1 MILTPEKKILEDD
14 FNFNNSPNG
23 PLWISDMDR
32 KWVKLIKIGVLFRGQ
47 WGYDPCLRK
56 RVLQGWSR

>member
-23 PLWISDMDR
+23 SLWISDMHR

>member
-23 PLWISDMDR
+23 PLWISDMHR
-32 KWVKLIKIGVLFRGQ
+32 KWVKLIQIRVLFRG
-47 WGYDPCLRK
+47 
-56 RVLQGWSR
+56 